1 VIFHRGSHQ
10 TIKAK
15 KSYIAAFQDRQ
26 FWHDPSFFSS
36 IAAGLMVIAPVKM
49 PQKTNH
55 PTSIA
60 LHNFAA
66 ISRQKTISPRI
77 WKKLPIFHKKP
88 MAF

>member
-36 IAAGLMVIAPVKM
+36 IAAGLMVIAPVTM
-49 PQKTNH
+49 PQKNQ
-55 PTSIA
+55 PS
-60 LHNFAA
+60 N
-66 ISRQKTISPRI
+66 
-77 WKKLPIFHKKP
+77 
-88 MAF
+88 

>member
-1 VIFHRGSHQ
+1 LPRFKIGNFGMIRL
-10 TIKAK
+10 
-15 KSYIAAFQDRQ
+15 
-26 FWHDPSFFSS
+26 FFSS

-88 MAF
+88 TAL